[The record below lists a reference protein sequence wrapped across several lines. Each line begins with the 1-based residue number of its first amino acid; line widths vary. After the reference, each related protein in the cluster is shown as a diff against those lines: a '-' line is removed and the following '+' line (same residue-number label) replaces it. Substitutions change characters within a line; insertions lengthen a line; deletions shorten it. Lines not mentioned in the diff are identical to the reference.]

1 MAVVETVRGP
11 VDLGNLGQTLM
22 HEHVFVLSTEHVQ
35 NYGSDWWDEEAMV
48 ARAIDKLNAVYAKGI
63 RTIVDPTVWG
73 LGRDIPRM
81 QRIAA
86 QTPLNIVV
94 ATGLYVYEELP
105 QQYAYRGPGLLI
117 DIPEP
122 MVTDFSR
129 DITEGIAG
137 TGVKAA
143 FLKFA
148 LETPEPSPG
157 IERIARA
164 IARTHV
170 ETGAPITVHT
180 SGPHQTGR
188 IAVRIFPE
196 EGVDLTKVVIGHAG
210 DSNDLDYLTELAD
223 TGVLLG
229 MDRFGLDLFNPG
241 RTDQDDRHPGGPRLR
256 RQHGARA
263 RRELLHRLLRRRA
276 RRGPRRRRAELA
288 LRAHHRRRAAR
299 PAGRGRHP
307 GADRHDDGGEPGPLL
322 HPGQGRCLM
331 SDHSDLGGMF
341 DMTGVVRGEDG
352 IKRYEGLPRNLVQMF
367 RAAVDRDGAAEAV
380 VETGGGPRLSY
391 ASLWDR
397 AARVAGGLRG
407 LGVQRG
413 DRVAIRLGNGVDWV
427 LAFLGAVL
435 ADAIVV
441 PVNTRFTEEEANYVV
456 TDSGAAYVFAPG
468 AALPDGDALV
478 VDDAEPSG
486 PAAIFYT
493 SGTTGFPKGAVTSH
507 ENFLS
512 NAETCRRALSVDPA
526 GLRTLISVPLFH
538 VTGCNSQLLVALYV
552 GGTAVIMPV
561 FEVAAFLRAIEEE
574 RIDTMV
580 TVPAI
585 YWLAISQPAFADVD
599 ISRVR
604 SVSYGGAPIAPDLV
618 ARLAKAFPQARLGNG
633 FGLTETASVS
643 TFLPHEF
650 VAHADSVGFPAPVC
664 DVRLDAVGPDGT
676 GELLIR
682 GPNVVSG
689 YWNKPEATADTFIDG
704 WLHSG
709 DVARIDDEG
718 LVYLVDRVKDMINR
732 GGENVYCVEV
742 ENALAGAPGVY
753 EAAVLGVPDEMMGE
767 KVGAVI
773 VPMPGVSLDVPAVL
787 GYLGEH
793 IADFKVP
800 QYVAVSGTPL
810 PRNPGGKLLKRR
822 LREDVDWAA
831 AFRR

>member
-1 MAVVETVRGP
+1 
-11 VDLGNLGQTLM
+11 
-22 HEHVFVLSTEHVQ
+22 
-35 NYGSDWWDEEAMV
+35 
-48 ARAIDKLNAVYAKGI
+48 
-63 RTIVDPTVWG
+63 
-73 LGRDIPRM
+73 
-81 QRIAA
+81 
-86 QTPLNIVV
+86 
-94 ATGLYVYEELP
+94 
-105 QQYAYRGPGLLI
+105 
-117 DIPEP
+117 
-122 MVTDFSR
+122 
-129 DITEGIAG
+129 
-137 TGVKAA
+137 
-143 FLKFA
+143 
-148 LETPEPSPG
+148 
-157 IERIARA
+157 
-164 IARTHV
+164 
-170 ETGAPITVHT
+170 
-180 SGPHQTGR
+180 
-188 IAVRIFPE
+188 
-196 EGVDLTKVVIGHAG
+196 
-210 DSNDLDYLTELAD
+210 
-223 TGVLLG
+223 
-229 MDRFGLDLFNPG
+229 
-241 RTDQDDRHPGGPRLR
+241 
-256 RQHGARA
+256 
-263 RRELLHRLLRRRA
+263 
-276 RRGPRRRRAELA
+276 
-288 LRAHHRRRAAR
+288 
-299 PAGRGRHP
+299 
-307 GADRHDDGGEPGPLL
+307 
-322 HPGQGRCLM
+322 M
-331 SDHSDLGGMF
+331 SMKDHSDLGGMF

-413 DRVAIRLGNGVDWV
+413 DRVAIQLGNGVDWV

-435 ADAIVV
+435 ANAVVV

-456 TDSGAAYVFAPG
+456 TDSGAAYVFVPG

-486 PAAIFYT
+486 AAAIFYT

-512 NAETCRRALSVDPA
+512 NAETCRRALSVDPT

-574 RIDTMV
+574 AIDTMV

-650 VAHADSVGFPAPVC
+650 VAHANSVGFPAPVC
-664 DVRLDAVGPDGT
+664 DVRLDAVAPDGT

-709 DVARIDDEG
+709 DAARIDEEG
-718 LVYLVDRVKDMINR
+718 LVYLVDRLKDMINR

-822 LREDVDWAA
+822 LREDVDWGA